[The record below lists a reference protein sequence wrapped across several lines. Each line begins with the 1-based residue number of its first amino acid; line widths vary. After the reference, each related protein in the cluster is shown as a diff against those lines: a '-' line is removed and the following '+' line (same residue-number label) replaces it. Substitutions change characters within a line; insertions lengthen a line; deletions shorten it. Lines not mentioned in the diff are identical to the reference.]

1 MYPIITIS
9 REFGSGGHYIGQAV
23 AKELGIPF
31 YDSVIVEEAAKKSG
45 YSTDTVVE
53 DGEYTTLSQTWFSSN
68 AAYNVNY
75 LSPQDKIF
83 EAQRNVILDLAEKGP
98 CVIVGRCADYIL
110 DTANIPALNVFI
122 HANMEYRKAHVL
134 ERYGKTNVP
143 IEKRLRKKDKGRKTY
158 YRYYTDREWGQSNYY
173 HISLDASYLGELT
186 CVDIIT
192 SAARRKNENK

>member
-1 MYPIITIS
+1 M
-9 REFGSGGHYIGQAV
+9 
-23 AKELGIPF
+23 
-31 YDSVIVEEAAKKSG
+31 
-45 YSTDTVVE
+45 
-53 DGEYTTLSQTWFSSN
+53 
-68 AAYNVNY
+68 
-75 LSPQDKIF
+75 
-83 EAQRNVILDLAEKGP
+83 ILDLAEKGP

-122 HANMEYRKAHVL
+122 RANMEYRKAHVL

>member
-9 REFGSGGHYIGQAV
+9 REFGSGGHSIGQAV

-98 CVIVGRCADYIL
+98 CVIVGRCAD
-110 DTANIPALNVFI
+110 
-122 HANMEYRKAHVL
+122 
-134 ERYGKTNVP
+134 
-143 IEKRLRKKDKGRKTY
+143 
-158 YRYYTDREWGQSNYY
+158 
-173 HISLDASYLGELT
+173 
-186 CVDIIT
+186 
-192 SAARRKNENK
+192 

>member
-9 REFGSGGHYIGQAV
+9 REFGSGGHSIGQAV

-98 CVIVGRCADYIL
+98 CDIVGRCADYIL
-110 DTANIPALNVFI
+110 DDKTDCLKVFI
-122 HANMEYRKAHVL
+122 HADIDFRARRIVEVYGESDVSPL
-134 ERYGKTNVP
+134 ERLK
-143 IEKRLRKKDKGRKTY
+143 EKDKRRAAY
-158 YRYYTDREWGQSNYY
+158 HLFYTDKKWGDARNYD
-173 HISLDASYLGELT
+173 ICLNSGVLGIDN
-186 CVDIIT
+186 CVDIIA
-192 SAARRKNENK
+192 SLY